1 MNLNGYFM
9 SHSNISASPNDFS
22 VQRVTNELRDALL
35 NNNCIFILIGMLSR
49 LLGDPIYESYA
60 RRAIDALWKHRNTTT
75 DLFSNDI
82 NIETGRWVSK
92 VCSK

>member
-1 MNLNGYFM
+1 
-9 SHSNISASPNDFS
+9 
-22 VQRVTNELRDALL
+22 
-35 NNNCIFILIGMLSR
+35 MLSR

-82 NIETGRWVSK
+82 NIDTGRWVSK
-92 VCSK
+92 VCFK

>member
-1 MNLNGYFM
+1 MTL
-9 SHSNISASPNDFS
+9 SLHISSE
-22 VQRVTNELRDALL
+22 VLL
-35 NNNCIFILIGMLSR
+35 AMRYSFVLIGMLSR

-60 RRAIDALWKHRNTTT
+60 RRAIYALWKHRNTTT

-92 VCSK
+92 VSKPLEYQPLKYAYRIFHLV